1 MLNED
6 RLILPTFQTE
16 TEEAEWLDN
25 HQDLIAER
33 FALAAAA
40 GQLGSGR
47 VAAKA
52 RTRPGPNVSPTL
64 TIRIAKD
71 DLAKARLLAARKGL
85 RYQTYL
91 RMLIHEGLDRDQHT
105 LAN

>member
-1 MLNED
+1 MLNEE
-6 RLILPTFQTE
+6 RLVIPTFQSE
-16 TEEAEWLDN
+16 AEEANWLDSN
-25 HQDLIAER
+25 QDLIAER

-40 GQLGSGR
+40 GRLGNGR

-52 RTRPGPNVSPTL
+52 RSKSGPNVSPTL

-71 DLAKARLLAARKGL
+71 DLAKARVLAARKGL

-91 RMLIHEGLDRDQHT
+91 RMLIHEGLDRDQK
-105 LAN
+105 AMAG